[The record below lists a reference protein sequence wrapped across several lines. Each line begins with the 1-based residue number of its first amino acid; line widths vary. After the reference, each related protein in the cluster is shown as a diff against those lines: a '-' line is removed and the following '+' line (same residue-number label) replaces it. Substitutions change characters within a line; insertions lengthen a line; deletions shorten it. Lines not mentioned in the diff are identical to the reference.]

1 MSKKNKKK
9 QGYGYL
15 GNRYDEG
22 IYVRGCRLL
31 HSSVS
36 KGTYAEDG
44 GGYKL
49 KV

>member
-1 MSKKNKKK
+1 MSKKKK

-36 KGTYAEDG
+36 KGAFAEAG
-44 GGYKL
+44 SGYKL